1 MNKEY
6 ESVDKFE
13 KTIANFFGAPY
24 AVATDCCTNAL
35 ELSIRITDYANIK
48 IPKHTYVSVPYM
60 IIKNGWKYEFTDEKW
75 IGYHHLTNKVIDAA
89 VYCKRN
95 GYVSGTLMCLSFFKR
110 KHLSTDRGGII
121 LLDDKNKYLSL
132 IHI

>member
-13 KTIANFFGAPY
+13 KTIADFFGAPY

-48 IPKHTYVSVPYM
+48 VPVHTYVSVP
-60 IIKNGWKYEFTDEKW
+60 
-75 IGYHHLTNKVIDAA
+75 
-89 VYCKRN
+89 
-95 GYVSGTLMCLSFFKR
+95 
-110 KHLSTDRGGII
+110 
-121 LLDDKNKYLSL
+121 
-132 IHI
+132 